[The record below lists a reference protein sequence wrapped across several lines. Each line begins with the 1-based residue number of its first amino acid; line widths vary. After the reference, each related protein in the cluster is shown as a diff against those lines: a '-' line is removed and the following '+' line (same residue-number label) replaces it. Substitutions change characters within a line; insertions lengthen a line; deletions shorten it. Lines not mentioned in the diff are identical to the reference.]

1 MCDGITN
8 GCYMP
13 QVSPIIVTTGVIT
26 FQGDGAGLSNLNAS
40 NIAFGTLPIARL
52 PTSGVTAGRYGDASN
67 VSQVTVDTYGRVT
80 LAANVAIPG
89 VSTYDGIYSNLV
101 QVPSIALS
109 GNIYGTYAQGYT
121 VVTGRA
127 TSYAVTPTDYYIG
140 VNGTGITVT
149 LPLGSRLLTGKTYVV
164 KDESGLITPNSSYQ
178 FTVASTSPNL
188 IDGAA
193 SVTATTSYT
202 ALTFLWTGAF
212 WSII

>member
-13 QVSPIIVTTGVIT
+13 QVTPIILTTGTILY
-26 FQGDGAGLSNLNAS
+26 QGDGSAISNLNAS
-40 NIAFGTLPIARL
+40 NLASGTLPLARL
-52 PTSGVTAGRYGDASN
+52 PASGVTAGRYGDSSN

-80 LAANVAIPG
+80 LGANVSIPG

-164 KDESGLITPNSSYQ
+164 KDESGLVTPNSSYR

-188 IDGAA
+188 IDGSS
-193 SVTATTSYT
+193 SVTITTSYT
-202 ALTFLWTGAF
+202 SLTFLWTGAF

>member
-13 QVSPIIVTTGVIT
+13 QVTPIILTTGTILY
-26 FQGDGAGLSNLNAS
+26 QGDGAGISNLNAS
-40 NIAFGTLPIARL
+40 NLASGTLPLARL

-80 LAANVAIPG
+80 LGANVSIPG

-149 LPLGSRLLTGKTYVV
+149 LPLGSTLLTGKTYVV
-164 KDESGLITPNSSYQ
+164 KDESGLAGTFVGYRV
-178 FTVASTSPNL
+178 TMAASFPDL
-188 IDGAA
+188 IDGQD
-193 SVTATTSYT
+193 SVIL
-202 ALTFLWTGAF
+202 ALNYGAVNFIWTGSF
-212 WSII
+212 WSIY

>member
-13 QVSPIIVTTGVIT
+13 QVTPIILTTGTILY
-26 FQGDGAGLSNLNAS
+26 QGDGSAISNLNAS
-40 NIAFGTLPIARL
+40 NLASGTLPLARL
-52 PTSGVTAGRYGDASN
+52 PASGVTAGRYGDSSN

-80 LAANVAIPG
+80 LGANVSIPG

-149 LPLGSRLLTGKTYVV
+149 LPLGSRLLLGKTYVV
-164 KDESGLITPNSSYQ
+164 KDESGEISVNALYRV
-178 FTVASTSPNL
+178 TV
-188 IDGAA
+188 
-193 SVTATTSYT
+193 ATTSPDLVDGQKGLII
-202 ALTFLWTGAF
+202 ALNYGAVNILWTGTS
-212 WSII
+212 WSIF